1 MKKFTI
7 TFFWVLISI
16 CTFGQKQINTLDQAT
31 IGETVY
37 DLQTW
42 RAMQHRIVSFDD
54 NTFGIVWNQADEWPA
69 FPDQGIGYSYYN
81 GDSWITLPNTTITS
95 VWAIFPSYAQLGESG
110 ELCISQ
116 GQNGLVMSSREL
128 KGSGDWNEN
137 YTPGTNY
144 KYPCLV
150 TSGPNHFTVHL
161 LYLDPDPAFTP
172 TPAQPLRGSIRYSRS
187 TDGGQTWDIQNQAFD
202 ELNADH
208 YLGFTIGAYAWAQAR
223 EETLAFVAGDFLTDL
238 VLMKS
243 TDGGD
248 SWQKTVI
255 WEHPYPFL
263 EMSTVNTDTFYCDDG
278 GISVALDNEGKAHV
292 AFTLSRVF
300 SSTAQDT
307 NYYDTGVGGVV
318 YWNEDRPTFS
328 NNINALNPYGDP
340 ASELIPD
347 YSLIG
352 YIQLGSGKGENEIL
366 GNFGT
371 YPTPGLFTMPQIL
384 AHDWMGI
391 VLTWSGVT
399 ASYTFGD
406 DASLRHLW
414 SRMSPDNGSTW
425 GNSIDLNTDLIFA
438 FSEVVYPSLAANSSS
453 DELYYAFQED
463 VEPGLSG
470 GNTTYD
476 MNNIWFFPFSSGTI
490 PTPWVTA
497 SFYAD
502 TTTIN
507 AGDSIQFFNESNG
520 FPANSLSYDWYFEG
534 GIPLV
539 SNDTN
544 PIVTYPVEGV
554 FDVSLQ
560 ATVNGNVVDS
570 LLIPGY
576 IHVLPT
582 IGFTNN
588 DVDINDWNIYP
599 NPSTGEI
606 QITGLNIRFNGRV
619 RIVNVLSHEVYN
631 KPWENNSNNLI
642 DLGSLSDGIYF
653 VILTEG
659 SKSSV
664 KKIVLNR

>member
-7 TFFWVLISI
+7 TFFWALISI
-16 CTFGQKQINTLDQAT
+16 STFGQKQTNTLDKAT

-37 DLQTW
+37 DMQTW
-42 RAMQHRIVSFDD
+42 RAMQHRIVAFED
-54 NTFGIVWNQADEWPA
+54 NTFGIVWNKADDWPG
-69 FPDQGIGYSYYN
+69 FSDKGIGYSYYN
-81 GDSWITLPNTTITS
+81 SDSWITLPNTSITS
-95 VWAIFPSYAQLGESG
+95 VWATFPSYAQLGESG

-116 GQNGLVMSSREL
+116 GQHGLVMSSREL
-128 KGSGDWNEN
+128 KGSGDWSEN
-137 YTPGTNY
+137 YTPGTDF
-144 KYPCLV
+144 KHPCVV
-150 TSGPNHFTVHL
+150 TSGPNHSTVHL
-161 LYLDPDPAFTP
+161 LYLDPDPSFTA
-172 TPAQPLRGSIRYSRS
+172 TPAQPIRGSIHYSRS

-208 YLGFTIGAYAWAQAR
+208 YLGFTIGAYAWAQPR

-243 TDGGD
+243 TDDGD

-307 NYYDTGVGGVV
+307 NYYDKWVGGVV
-318 YWNEDRPTFS
+318 YWNEDRATFS

-352 YIQLGSGKGENEIL
+352 YCQDVNGQNDY
-366 GNFGT
+366 GT
-371 YPTPGLFTMPQIL
+371 YPTPGLCTMPQIL
-384 AHDWMGI
+384 VRNWTGI
-391 VLTWSGVT
+391 VVTWSEVT
-399 ASYTFGD
+399 PSYND
-406 DASLRHLW
+406 VSLRHLW
-414 SRMSPDNGSTW
+414 ARSSLDNGSTW
-425 GNSIDLNTDLIFA
+425 GNVADLNNDVIYV
-438 FSEVVYPSLAANSSS
+438 FSEVVYPSIAANFSS
-453 DELYYAFQED
+453 DELYYTFQED

-470 GNTTYD
+470 NGSDYD
-476 MNNIWFFPFSSGTI
+476 ENNIWFFPFSPGTV

-497 SFYAD
+497 GFYAD

-507 AGDSIQFFNESNG
+507 AGDSIQYYNQSNG
-520 FPANSLSYDWYFEG
+520 FPANSLVYDWYFEG
-534 GIPLV
+534 GIPSV

-544 PIVTYPVEGV
+544 PIVTYPVGGV
-554 FDVSLQ
+554 YDVSLK

-570 LLIPGY
+570 LLIPDY

-582 IGFTNN
+582 IGISNN
-588 DVDINDWNIYP
+588 DADINDWNIFP

-606 QITGLNIRFNGRV
+606 QIMGLNIHFNGRV
-619 RIVNVLSHEVYN
+619 RIVNVLGHEVFN
-631 KPWENNSNNLI
+631 KPWENNSKNLI
-642 DLGSLSDGIYF
+642 QIGSLSDGIYF

-659 SKSSV
+659 PKSSV